1 MKNAAILCAFSAAAL
16 AAAPVDLP
24 LYKNAAAT
32 VDARTADLLSRM
44 TLEEK
49 VAQMLNPVGS
59 SDGPGGF
66 QVNATEVLSRYN
78 ATGLGTLYIGINGC
92 PGHLYNYAC
101 HNYVQQSL
109 INSSRLNIPV
119 SFIGETLVAGAAGG
133 TIFPQPVLR
142 GAGFNLEL
150 EARIGASIARQAR
163 LGGID
168 RGLSPVLQVDTD
180 VRSVRREPS
189 AAHAPTR
196 TSNLPPPPPVHP
208 FSPLPL

>member
-1 MKNAAILCAFSAAAL
+1 MKRTAILCAFSVTAFAI
-16 AAAPVDLP
+16 PRRDESTSGLP
-24 LYKNAAAT
+24 LYQDPSAS
-32 VDARTADLLSRM
+32 VDARTADLLARM

-66 QVNATEVLSRYN
+66 QVNATEVLAHY
-78 ATGLGTLYIGINGC
+78 ATTGLGTLYIGIDGC
-92 PGHLYNYAC
+92 PGHLDNYAC
-101 HNYVQQSL
+101 HNYVQQSF
-109 INSSRLNIPV
+109 INSSRLSIPV

-142 GAGFNLEL
+142 GASFNLEL
-150 EARIGASIARQAR
+150 EARIGSSIARQAR

-180 VRSVRREPS
+180 VR
-189 AAHAPTR
+189 
-196 TSNLPPPPPVHP
+196 
-208 FSPLPL
+208 